1 MIPFGKDLQTIA
13 ALALFATAA
22 GLVYYFKS
30 PPDNVTEAEESD
42 NGPAARSRRRD
53 RQAAARARRSAGR
66 PSSA

>member
-42 NGPAARSRRRD
+42 EEN
-53 RQAAARARRSAGR
+53 
-66 PSSA
+66 